1 MRLEGTLVE
10 IGNLEGYADPTPG
23 LRLRTGERTI
33 EILGLSREDIAA
45 LPNLLY
51 QTVSLQLSSAAKLP
65 PGVHLQPGDKA
76 FTDFNGAEPILVT
89 IVERSTNGPHR
100 SGTGVLFRV
109 SPSLKHGS
117 PDTWYDAGWFTPAPR
132 RAPATTP
139 LGKD

>member
-1 MRLEGTLVE
+1 MRLDGTLIE

-23 LRLRTGERTI
+23 LRLRSGDRTI

-51 QTVSLQLSSAAKLP
+51 QPVSLQLCSSVKLP

-76 FTDFNGAEPILVT
+76 FTDFNGAEPVLVT
-89 IVERSTNGPHR
+89 IVERTTNGPRH
-100 SGTGVLFRV
+100 SGTGVQFRV
-109 SPSLKHGS
+109 SPTLKHGA

-132 RAPATTP
+132 RPSINP
-139 LGKD
+139 PMSG